1 MRELETGSAG
11 EAGERPPSPRA
22 ERLAPAGQAAPPK
35 GFLPKGFLPKGFLP
49 KGFLP
54 KGFLPKGFLPKAAM
68 PVVTAPGT
76 PHSPNLPRGVRTPAQ
91 RLALCALTA

>member
-1 MRELETGSAG
+1 MREMETGSVG

-54 KGFLPKGFLPKAAM
+54 MGFLPMAAM

-76 PHSPNLPRGVRTPAQ
+76 PHSPNLPRGVRTSAQ